1 MSTSLALPAKP
12 SAAGQKPMLEAIK
25 GKLSH
30 VNQMLLLAIL
40 ASAVACV
47 LVLFLWSGSQGY
59 RPLYGL
65 KEKVDSSQII
75 EVLEGEGIDYR
86 LEANSGQILVAE
98 NKLSSARLLLAA
110 KGVQAQLPEGLENLA
125 KHP

>member
-1 MSTSLALPAKP
+1 M
-12 SAAGQKPMLEAIK
+12 
-25 GKLSH
+25 
-30 VNQMLLLAIL
+30 
-40 ASAVACV
+40 
-47 LVLFLWSGSQGY
+47 
-59 RPLYGL
+59 YGL